1 MQPRSRRSAT
11 VQPAE
16 TPLEAQR
23 RAIIERNKQR
33 LAALGL
39 LDNPLSG
46 AAEEERRQERAERRR
61 QEEARRQAVLDGQ
74 EPATQ
79 PERRSRRLQGQEAEL
94 PMQKRPPGCWGR
106 RTRSELEAAHAATPW
121 LPLWQPPPLLG
132 RRSFVEQARRD
143 LRLLDDEEQQRE
155 GSSQLGPRRRRCQ
168 WTTSEA
174 AERAQ
179 MDRHNQMRI
188 ET

>member
-1 MQPRSRRSAT
+1 MQPRSRGAT
-11 VQPAE
+11 VQPGE
-16 TPLEAQR
+16 TALEAQR

-46 AAEEERRQERAERRR
+46 AAEEARRQGRAERQR

-79 PERRSRRLQGQEAEL
+79 PERRSRRLKGQEAEL
-94 PMQKRPPGCWGR
+94 PMQKRLPDCWGR
-106 RTRSELEAAHAATPW
+106 GARTGLEAAHAATPW
-121 LPLWQPPPLLG
+121 LPLRQPPPLLG

-143 LRLLDDEEQQRE
+143 LRLLDDEEQPQE
-155 GSSQLGPRRRRCQ
+155 GGSQGGQRRRRQ
-168 WTTSEA
+168 RWAISDA
-174 AERAQ
+174 AEQAR

-188 ET
+188 MT